1 MTTPHKH
8 ADILRAIA
16 DGKKI
21 QYQYLSPEW
30 KDCTPELALSQL
42 APDYH
47 SKPSYTLRIAP
58 ETIVVNGVEC
68 PKDRKFD
75 VDRQNY
81 KVRIELSTTHGP
93 ITNLYFDT
101 EADAKTVYDALC
113 KPFKEGV

>member
-8 ADILRAIA
+8 RDILIAIA

-58 ETIVVNGVEC
+58 ETVLVNGVTC
-68 PKDRKFD
+68 PKPVVKPNA
-75 VDRQNY
+75 VAC
-81 KVRIELSTTHGP
+81 VISIVLGG
-93 ITNLYFDT
+93 TNINQYAFAT
-101 EADAKTVYDALC
+101 EADARTVFDALC